1 MVNVDKI
8 NFEYNLSETILRDIS
23 FKAEV
28 SKPIA
33 ILGPSGCGKTT
44 LLKCIYGTLKP
55 NRGTIIIDGKTP
67 DDARNEKK
75 IGVAF
80 QESALIQWRNVKE
93 NVIFPNSIGKKTMS
107 LSQEEEQLKE
117 ILQLVDLENYQ
128 NYYPNELSGGMK
140 QRVNLARAL
149 FTNPN
154 LLLLDEPFA
163 SLDLLTRTKIALS
176 LKKSVEK
183 INVPSILVT
192 HSIEEAIIF
201 AKKIIILTQRPASI
215 QEELDV
221 DFEIDNLADLEKVQ
235 YYQMV
240 AKCRSILMKNIEYA
254 D

>member
-1 MVNVDKI
+1 MISI
-8 NFEYNLSETILRDIS
+8 NNIEFWYKDNEIILNDIS
-23 FKAEV
+23 LEV
-28 SKPIA
+28 NNNKPIA

-44 LLKCIYGTLKP
+44 LLKCIYGALRP
-55 NRGTIIIDGKTP
+55 NNGEITINNETP
-67 DDARNEKK
+67 DEARSEKK

-80 QESALIQWRNVKE
+80 QESALIQWKNVKE
-93 NVIFPNSIGKKTMS
+93 NIIFPNSIGKQTMT
-107 LSQEEEQLKE
+107 LSEAEEQLKE
-117 ILQLVDLENYQ
+117 ILQLVELEDYQ

-140 QRVNLARAL
+140 QRVNLARAI

-176 LKKSVEK
+176 LKKLVEK

-201 AKKIIILTQRPASI
+201 AKKIIVLTQRPASI
-215 QEELDV
+215 QEELDI
-221 DFEIDNLADLEKVQ
+221 DFEIDNLEDLEKVQ

-254 D
+254 V